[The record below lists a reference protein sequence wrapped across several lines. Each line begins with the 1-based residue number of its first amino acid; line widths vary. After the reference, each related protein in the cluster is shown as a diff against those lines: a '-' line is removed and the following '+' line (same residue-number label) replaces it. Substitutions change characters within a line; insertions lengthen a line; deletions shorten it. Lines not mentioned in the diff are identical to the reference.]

1 MNQTQKDMTTN
12 AFTTTLVDTIGRP
25 VRLTVRCPKL
35 QYHQILRMR
44 MDSWDAVKIA
54 EERWNKAQTL
64 RKQRAR
70 ARQRK
75 LDESKVYET
84 L

>member
-1 MNQTQKDMTTN
+1 MNQMKIG
-12 AFTTTLVDTIGRP
+12 FSTTLIDCIGRS
-25 VRLTVRCPKL
+25 VVVTIRCPRL
-35 QYHQILRMR
+35 QFRQILRAR
-44 MDSWDAVKIA
+44 MDSWDAVRIA